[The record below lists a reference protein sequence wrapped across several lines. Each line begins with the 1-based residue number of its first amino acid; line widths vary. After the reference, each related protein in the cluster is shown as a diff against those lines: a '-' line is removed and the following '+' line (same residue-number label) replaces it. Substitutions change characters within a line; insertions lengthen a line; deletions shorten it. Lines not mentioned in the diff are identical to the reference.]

1 MPINIYKK
9 RPNKIWTFFLL
20 QVSMDLLGAQSIING
35 DCSCIFPYMANTV
48 LRNATEHDRGE
59 RDISSINR
67 LIRWRFQPLR
77 HFVTPPLYS

>member
-9 RPNKIWTFFLL
+9 RPNFIWTFFLL

-48 LRNATEHDRGE
+48 LRNATGHDRGE